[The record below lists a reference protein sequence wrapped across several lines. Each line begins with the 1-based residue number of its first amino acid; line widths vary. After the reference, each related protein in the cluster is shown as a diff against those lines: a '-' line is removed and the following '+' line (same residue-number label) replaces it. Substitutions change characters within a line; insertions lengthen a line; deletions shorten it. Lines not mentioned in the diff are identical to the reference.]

1 MKYTGSAVDDVR
13 MVIRTKNAGKGNDVV
28 EYKNARAPDG
38 KCKTTAV
45 TPVAENV
52 DTVSSGSVVI
62 ISGTLALNIA
72 SAQALIIISR

>member
-1 MKYTGSAVDDVR
+1 

-28 EYKNARAPDG
+28 EYENARALDE

-45 TPVAENV
+45 APVAENV

-62 ISGTLALNIA
+62 VSGTLALNTT
-72 SAQALIIISR
+72 SAQALIII